1 MAFPTSVNSQITDA
15 ISQSG
20 VQVLA
25 GAPAMA
31 MGSLYQT
38 VAQAAGIASQNAVA
52 HQQAAQQVSSA
63 IVARA
68 IDSILGT
75 AGK

>member
-31 MGSLYQT
+31 MGSLYQQ
-38 VAQAAGIASQNAVA
+38 VAHATGLAFQNAVA
-52 HQQAAQQVSSA
+52 HQQAAQQVA
-63 IVARA
+63 NAVVARA
-68 IDSILGT
+68 IDTILGT